1 MNEVKLTGCCPT
13 PLASYLKSLGIFRIL
28 AEQIDPDIKGYWQS
42 DTFILLSRLT
52 NQEVVIFFLDSYQP
66 SSIIAPWNGGSGFF
80 PNDNKTG
87 IDALSASDA
96 ERFRKLR
103 LAIETA
109 RCVLGAASITEKP
122 DSEQKLGLLQR
133 LRCEL
138 DDHALL
144 WLDAA
149 VLLTEENPR
158 YPPLLGTGGNDGR
171 LDFTNNYMQR
181 LVELFEAASGKAA
194 PEAFSL
200 LNSALFAVS
209 TTGLK
214 SSAIGQF
221 SPGAAGGPNAT
232 TGFDADSL
240 INPWDFILML
250 EGAVL
255 FAAAATRRLESAEPG
270 VMSYP
275 FTVRATGS
283 GEGNTALNDEGNARA
298 EIWLPLWNMPTGLEE
313 IKSLLSEGRVT
324 LDRKPIRDGL
334 DFMRAI
340 SRLGIERGIEAFQRY
355 AFVMRSGKAYLATP
369 LARVSVS
376 GNTASRLIDQLDSRE
391 NNNWLYRFRKLART
405 KESPAR
411 IQSLVRKLE
420 DALFELARFDEPKY
434 VQQVLILLGQVQ
446 NYFSASPAG
455 REKCFPVPV
464 LTEEWANKANDGS
477 FEFQIARALAVIHA
491 KAMVNGKSQTVM
503 FMSEHFA
510 PIQESYKFRK
520 WDEEA
525 HHNVVWGRNAL
536 EDNLYAVL
544 QRRLLNAERNS
555 LPDKPLAGTASAP
568 LSAITAWFNGEADPR
583 RITDLL
589 AGLVLIR
596 LPFSLADDSYDYPL
610 PAAYTLLKPFFCTD
624 EQLHKTE
631 LLPKEAG
638 LPLSRELVMRIWR
651 NDSGVLDWAKRR
663 LKAAACPLQGE
674 HIRYE
679 GSNGRA
685 LLAALM
691 IPISNKSLQKL
702 TDPLRTKQ
710 QPATE
715 TIIE

>member
-1 MNEVKLTGCCPT
+1 
-13 PLASYLKSLGIFRIL
+13 
-28 AEQIDPDIKGYWQS
+28 
-42 DTFILLSRLT
+42 
-52 NQEVVIFFLDSYQP
+52 
-66 SSIIAPWNGGSGFF
+66 
-80 PNDNKTG
+80 
-87 IDALSASDA
+87 
-96 ERFRKLR
+96 
-103 LAIETA
+103 
-109 RCVLGAASITEKP
+109 
-122 DSEQKLGLLQR
+122 
-133 LRCEL
+133 
-138 DDHALL
+138 
-144 WLDAA
+144 LDAA

-181 LVELFEAASGKAA
+181 LVELFDAASGKAA
-194 PEAFSL
+194 PEASKL
-200 LNSALFAVS
+200 LNSALFGMS

-221 SPGAAGGPNAT
+221 YPGAAGGPNAT
-232 TGFDADSL
+232 TGFDAGSL
-240 INPWDFILML
+240 INPWDFVLML

-298 EIWLPLWNMPTGLEE
+298 EIWLPLWNNPTGLEE
-313 IKSLLSEGRVT
+313 IKNLLSEGRVT
-324 LDRKPIRDGL
+324 LDRKPVRDGL
-334 DFMRAI
+334 DFVRAI
-340 SRLGIERGIEAFQRY
+340 SRLGIERGIDAFQRY

-369 LARVSVS
+369 LARVNVS
-376 GNTASRLIDQLDSRE
+376 RNTAARLIDQLDSRE
-391 NNNWLYRFRKLART
+391 SNNWLYRFRKLARA

-420 DALFELARFDEPKY
+420 DALFDLAKFDEPKY
-434 VQQVLILLGQVQ
+434 VQQVLILLGQIQ
-446 NYFSASPAG
+446 GYLSESSAG
-455 REKCFPVPV
+455 REKCSPVPV
-464 LTEEWANKANDGS
+464 LTEEWVNKANDNS
-477 FEFQIARALAVIHA
+477 PEFQIACALASIHA
-491 KAMVNGKSQTVM
+491 KVVNDKSPIAM
-503 FMSEHFA
+503 FMAEHFA
-510 PIQESYKFRK
+510 PVQESYKFRK

-525 HHNVVWGRNAL
+525 HHSVVWSRNTL

-544 QRRLLNAERNS
+544 QRRLLDVERNS

-568 LSAITAWFNGEADPR
+568 LSAITAWFNGGADPR

-596 LPFSLADDSYDYPL
+596 LSFSLADDSYDYPL
-610 PAAYTLLKPFFCTD
+610 PAAYALLKPFFCTD
-624 EQLHKTE
+624 EQLHKTG
-631 LLPKEAG
+631 LLPKEVC

-651 NDSGVLDWAKRR
+651 NDSGVLDLAKRR

-679 GSNGRA
+679 GNNGRA